1 MQERSQELEI
11 IECIQSKAIQ
21 DRLQSV
27 TIHSINIFTR
37 PVNIDI
43 SYQSSDGIHHYHDHW
58 SARTSIDRFD
68 LCYN

>member
-27 TIHSINIFTR
+27 TIHSINIFE
-37 PVNIDI
+37 PVKK
-43 SYQSSDGIHHYHDHW
+43 S
-58 SARTSIDRFD
+58 
-68 LCYN
+68 L